1 MRLAPGAALL
11 LALLVAAPADA
22 AQRILLGRS
31 VDGRPISAM
40 RVGDPN
46 ADRTALVVGQVH
58 GDEPAGRRVAAVLR
72 ARRDIRGVGVWVID
86 TVNPDGAARGR
97 RQNARGVD
105 LNRNW
110 PVRWKRSARGSR
122 YYGGPKPLSEP
133 ESRAVEKLATR
144 IKPDISI
151 WYHQPYGAVLIGCK
165 GSFPVQR
172 RYAELARFPLQRCTG
187 DPLPGTAIRWENATF
202 PGTTAFVVEFGA
214 GRPSN
219 AAIERHARAALIV
232 ARFGAGT

>member
-1 MRLAPGAALL
+1 MRLALAAVAL
-11 LALLVAAPADA
+11 LALLAAAPADA
-22 AQRILLGRS
+22 ADRILVGRS
-31 VDGRPISAM
+31 VEGRPISAV

-46 ADRTALVVGQVH
+46 AGRTALVVGQIH

-72 ARRDIRGVGVWVID
+72 ARKSIAGIDLFVID
-86 TVNPDGAARGR
+86 TVNPDGARRGR

-110 PVRWKRSARGSR
+110 PVRWKRTASGGR

-133 ESRAVEKLATR
+133 ESRAVAAFARR
-144 IKPDISI
+144 IEPDVSI
-151 WYHQPYGAVLIGCK
+151 WYHQPYGAVLIGAR

-172 RYAELARFPLQRCTG
+172 RYAELARLPVQRGTG
-187 DPLPGTAIRWENATF
+187 DPLPGTAIRWQNATF

-214 GRPSN
+214 ARPSD
-219 AAIERHARAALIV
+219 ATIERHARAALVV
-232 ARFGAGT
+232 ARFGAKR